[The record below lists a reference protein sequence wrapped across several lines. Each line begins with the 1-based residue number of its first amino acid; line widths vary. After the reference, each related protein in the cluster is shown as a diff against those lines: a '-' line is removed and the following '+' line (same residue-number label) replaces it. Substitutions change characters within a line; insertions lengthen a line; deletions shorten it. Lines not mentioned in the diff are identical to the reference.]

1 MKKILLTALLAA
13 VASSGYAE
21 VKMGIILGFTG
32 PIESLAPDMADS
44 AEMAFEEASASGK
57 FLGGETI
64 ASVRADSTC
73 IDAAAATAAAE
84 RLLSE
89 GVAAIVGADCSG
101 VTGAVV
107 SNVSSTQGVTTISP
121 SATSPGL
128 STINDNGFF
137 FRTAPSDAR
146 QGAVIAEY
154 LSEQGIADVAV
165 AYINNDY
172 GKGLADV
179 FVSEFEAKGGEVLL
193 SASHEGDKADY
204 SAEVAALA
212 ASGASTLVV
221 LSYLDQG
228 GNAIVQ
234 GSIDQD
240 AFEQYIFGDGMKGQ
254 SIIDAIGSDLDG
266 TLVFAPGGQTAGQDN
281 FIKNA
286 EAVGINAKG
295 PYTGTSY
302 DAAALAILAAQA
314 AGSADRAGI
323 AAQVMNVANA
333 PGDVILAGELAKGL
347 EILAA
352 GGEIN
357 YDGATDIEL
366 IGPGEA
372 SGGYEVAEIRGGE
385 AQVIEYR

>member
-21 VKMGIILGFTG
+21 VKMGVILGFTG
-32 PIESLAPDMADS
+32 PLESLAPDMAAS

-101 VTGAVV
+101 VTGAIV
-107 SNVSSTQGVTTISP
+107 SNVSSTQGITTISP

-128 STINDNGFF
+128 TTIEDNGFF
-137 FRTAPSDAR
+137 FRTSPSDVR
-146 QGAVIAEY
+146 QGAVMAEY
-154 LSEQGIADVAV
+154 LSEQGIVDVAV

-179 FVSEFEAKGGEVLL
+179 FVSEFESIGGEVLL

-286 EAVGINAKG
+286 ESVGINAKG

-314 AGSADRAGI
+314 AGSADRASI

-347 EILAA
+347 EILVA

-372 SGGYEVAEIRGGE
+372 SGGYEITEIRGGE